1 MEQRIDRLEEASAR
15 HESQI
20 SSLFGKID
28 DTNKSLA
35 AIQNTLNQIRW
46 TFFGAVGYYVFTE
59 FGFLKALKFVG

>member
-1 MEQRIDRLEEASAR
+1 MEQRIERLEEASDR

-35 AIQNTLNQIRW
+35 CIQNTLNQIRW

-59 FGFLKALKFVG
+59 FGILPALRVVG

>member
-1 MEQRIDRLEEASAR
+1 MEQRIERLEEASAR

-20 SSLFGKID
+20 SSLFSKID

>member
-46 TFFGAVGYYVFTE
+46 MCLGAVAYYVFVE
-59 FGFLKALKFVG
+59 FGFLKALRFVG